1 MSINST
7 YVFPTE
13 GIDYMMSVIPKGGAV
28 SGTIYLGLWG
38 NNTSTWSTL
47 SGYATA
53 GNINIT
59 LNTGTYPITEQA
71 TFSGYGTRVALTN
84 SNWSTQSGTTI
95 NVTGNSALPV
105 RFSNYNGGVTI
116 TNSGA
121 TTVSGIAGIFLA
133 IGPTAGTVG
142 SASGPSASTV
152 LWYAPFT
159 DLLTVNLET
168 GDSITVTPTWQTA
181 SFQS

>member
-13 GIDYMMSVIPKGGAV
+13 GIDYMMSVIPKGNAV

-53 GNINIT
+53 GNIAIT
-59 LNTGTYPITEQA
+59 LNNGSYPIYEQA
-71 TFSGYGTRVALTN
+71 TFSGYSSRIALN
-84 SNWSTQSGTTI
+84 NGSWSTNSGTTI

-105 RFSNYNGGVTI
+105 RYSNYNGGATI
-116 TNSGA
+116 TNSGVS
-121 TTVSGIAGIFLA
+121 TVSGIAGIFLT
-133 IGPTAGTVG
+133 IGVSGSNIGSTSGAGST
-142 SASGPSASTV
+142 TV

-159 DLLTVNLET
+159 DLLTVNLEP
-168 GDSITVTPTWQTA
+168 GDSLTVTPTWQTA